1 MRGPILNLSAW
12 LILPIMDAIAKYL
25 SYSLPILQIT
35 WFRFFFSAVITGIFI
50 YLFSRKSFVRSKNI
64 KSQVLRGI
72 LLLTSSLLFFY
83 AISLISL
90 AKALTLA
97 FICPL
102 IVTALSP
109 YFLKER
115 VGRRRWT
122 AVIVGFIGVLLVIR
136 PGIVEFNWASLA
148 SLGTGLCYAIY
159 LIVTRSLKDT
169 DNGLLTLLF
178 TSIVGTLVLSVF
190 LPFVWVNPSLN
201 QLLLAVNMGFI
212 AALAHGLI
220 IISYNYSDASKLAPL
235 GYFEI
240 IPNIIIGYIW
250 FSDFPDKYTVLGL
263 LVIILSGVY
272 VFRREQII
280 LSLIHI

>member
-83 AISLISL
+83 AISVISL

-159 LIVTRSLKDT
+159 LMVTRSLKDT
-169 DNGLLTLLF
+169 DNGLLTLLL
-178 TSIVGTLVLSVF
+178 TSIIGTVVLSIY
-190 LPFVWVNPSLN
+190 L
-201 QLLLAVNMGFI
+201 
-212 AALAHGLI
+212 
-220 IISYNYSDASKLAPL
+220 
-235 GYFEI
+235 
-240 IPNIIIGYIW
+240 
-250 FSDFPDKYTVLGL
+250 
-263 LVIILSGVY
+263 
-272 VFRREQII
+272 
-280 LSLIHI
+280 

>member
-83 AISLISL
+83 AISVISL

-178 TSIVGTLVLSVF
+178 TSIVGTVVLSIY

-220 IISYNYSDASKLAPL
+220 IISYNFSDASKLAPL

-250 FSDFPDKYTVLGL
+250 FSDLPDKYTLLGL
-263 LVIILSGVY
+263 LVIILSGIY

-280 LSLIHI
+280 KYSK

>member
-83 AISLISL
+83 AISVISL

-178 TSIVGTLVLSVF
+178 TSIVGTVVLSVY

-280 LSLIHI
+280 KYSK

>member
-83 AISLISL
+83 AISVISL

-178 TSIVGTLVLSVF
+178 TSIVGTVVLSVY

-220 IISYNYSDASKLAPL
+220 IISYNFSDASKLAPL

-250 FSDFPDKYTVLGL
+250 FSDLPDKYTLLGL
-263 LVIILSGVY
+263 LVIMLSGIY

-280 LSLIHI
+280 KYTK

>member
-83 AISLISL
+83 AISVISL

-178 TSIVGTLVLSVF
+178 TIIVGTVVLSIY

-250 FSDFPDKYTVLGL
+250 FSDLPDKYTILGL
-263 LVIILSGVY
+263 LVIILSGIY
-272 VFRREQII
+272 VFRRERII
-280 LSLIHI
+280 KTSK

>member
-50 YLFSRKSFVRSKNI
+50 YSFSRKSFVRSKNI

-83 AISLISL
+83 AISVISL

-122 AVIVGFIGVLLVIR
+122 AVIVGFLGVLLVIR

-178 TSIVGTLVLSVF
+178 TSIVGTVVLSVY
-190 LPFVWVNPSLN
+190 LPFVWVNPSFN
-201 QLLLAVNMGFI
+201 ELLLAVNMGFI

-263 LVIILSGVY
+263 LVIILSGIY

-280 LSLIHI
+280 KYYK

>member
-35 WFRFFFSAVITGIFI
+35 WFRFFFSAVLTGIFI

-64 KSQVLRGI
+64 KSQILRGI

-83 AISLISL
+83 AISVISL

-109 YFLKER
+109 YFLNER
-115 VGRRRWT
+115 VGPRRWM
-122 AVIVGFIGVLLVIR
+122 AVIIGFIGVLLVIR

-178 TSIVGTLVLSVF
+178 TSIVGTVVLSVC

-201 QLLLAVNMGFI
+201 QFLLAVNMGFI

-250 FSDFPDKYTVLGL
+250 FSEFPDKYTILGL
-263 LVIILSGVY
+263 LVIILSGIY
-272 VFRREQII
+272 VFKREQ
-280 LSLIHI
+280 LIK

>member
-50 YLFSRKSFVRSKNI
+50 YLFSRRSFVRSKNI

-83 AISLISL
+83 AISVISL

-178 TSIVGTLVLSVF
+178 TSIVGTVVLSVY
-190 LPFVWVNPSLN
+190 LPFVWENLSFN

-220 IISYNYSDASKLAPL
+220 IISYNYSDASKRAPL

-250 FSDFPDKYTVLGL
+250 FSDLPDKYTLLGL
-263 LVIILSGVY
+263 LVIILSGIY
-272 VFRREQII
+272 VFRREEII
-280 LSLIHI
+280 KYSKVN

>member
-83 AISLISL
+83 AISVISL

-169 DNGLLTLLF
+169 DNGLLTLLL
-178 TSIVGTLVLSVF
+178 TSIIGTVVLSIY

-201 QLLLAVNMGFI
+201 QLLLAANMGFI

-220 IISYNYSDASKLAPL
+220 IISYNFSDASKLAPL

-250 FSDFPDKYTVLGL
+250 FSDFPDKYTILGL
-263 LVIILSGVY
+263 LVIILSGIY

-280 LSLIHI
+280 KYYK

>member
-83 AISLISL
+83 AISVISL

-109 YFLKER
+109 YVLKER

-178 TSIVGTLVLSVF
+178 TSIVGTIVLSLY
-190 LPFVWVNPSLN
+190 LPFVWINPSLN

-220 IISYNYSDASKLAPL
+220 IISYNFSDASKLAPL

-250 FSDFPDKYTVLGL
+250 FSDLPDKFTLLGL
-263 LVIILSGVY
+263 LVIILSGIY

-280 LSLIHI
+280 KYTK

>member
-83 AISLISL
+83 AISVISL

-169 DNGLLTLLF
+169 DNGLLTLLL
-178 TSIVGTLVLSVF
+178 TSIVGTVVLSIY

-280 LSLIHI
+280 KYSK

>member
-83 AISLISL
+83 AISVISL

-178 TSIVGTLVLSVF
+178 TSIVGTVVLSVY

-220 IISYNYSDASKLAPL
+220 IISYNFSDASKLAPL

-280 LSLIHI
+280 KSSK

>member
-83 AISLISL
+83 AISVISL

-178 TSIVGTLVLSVF
+178 TSIVGTIVLSVY

-240 IPNIIIGYIW
+240 IPNIMIGYIW
-250 FSDFPDKYTVLGL
+250 FSDLPDKYTLLGL
-263 LVIILSGVY
+263 LVIILSGIY

-280 LSLIHI
+280 KYNK

>member
-83 AISLISL
+83 AISVISL

-102 IVTALSP
+102 IVTTLSP

-122 AVIVGFIGVLLVIR
+122 AVIVGFLGVLLVIR

-178 TSIVGTLVLSVF
+178 TSIVGTVVLSVY

-263 LVIILSGVY
+263 LVIILSGIY

-280 LSLIHI
+280 KYSK

>member
-83 AISLISL
+83 AISVISL

-178 TSIVGTLVLSVF
+178 TSIVGTVVVSIY

-263 LVIILSGVY
+263 LVIILSGIY

-280 LSLIHI
+280 KYSK

>member
-83 AISLISL
+83 AISVISL

-169 DNGLLTLLF
+169 DNGLLTLLL
-178 TSIVGTLVLSVF
+178 TSIIGTVVLSIY

-201 QLLLAVNMGFI
+201 QLLLAANMGFI

-220 IISYNYSDASKLAPL
+220 IISYNFSDASKLAPL

-250 FSDFPDKYTVLGL
+250 FSDFPDKYTILGL
-263 LVIILSGVY
+263 LVIILSGIY
-272 VFRREQII
+272 VFRRERII
-280 LSLIHI
+280 KNSK

>member
-1 MRGPILNLSAW
+1 
-12 LILPIMDAIAKYL
+12 
-25 SYSLPILQIT
+25 
-35 WFRFFFSAVITGIFI
+35 
-50 YLFSRKSFVRSKNI
+50 
-64 KSQVLRGI
+64 

-83 AISLISL
+83 AISVISL

-178 TSIVGTLVLSVF
+178 TSIVGTVVLSVY
-190 LPFVWVNPSLN
+190 LPFVWVNPSFN
-201 QLLLAVNMGFI
+201 QLLLAANMGFI

-220 IISYNYSDASKLAPL
+220 IISYNFSDASKLAPL

-250 FSDFPDKYTVLGL
+250 FSDFPDKYTILGL
-263 LVIILSGVY
+263 LVIISSGIY
-272 VFRREQII
+272 VFRRERII
-280 LSLIHI
+280 KYSK

>member
-83 AISLISL
+83 AISVISL

-178 TSIVGTLVLSVF
+178 TSIVGTVVLSLY

-263 LVIILSGVY
+263 LVIILSGIY

-280 LSLIHI
+280 KYSK

>member
-35 WFRFFFSAVITGIFI
+35 WFRFFFSAVLTGIFI

-64 KSQVLRGI
+64 KSQILRGI

-83 AISLISL
+83 AISVISL

-178 TSIVGTLVLSVF
+178 TSIVGTVFLSVY

-250 FSDFPDKYTVLGL
+250 FSDFPDKFTILGL
-263 LVIILSGVY
+263 LVIILSGFY
-272 VFRREQII
+272 VFRRERII
-280 LSLIHI
+280 KYSI

>member
-83 AISLISL
+83 AISVISL

-178 TSIVGTLVLSVF
+178 TSIVGTVVLSVY

-220 IISYNYSDASKLAPL
+220 IISYNFSDASKLAPL

-250 FSDFPDKYTVLGL
+250 FSDFPDKYTILGL
-263 LVIILSGVY
+263 LVIILSGIY
-272 VFRREQII
+272 VFRRERII
-280 LSLIHI
+280 KDYK

>member
-83 AISLISL
+83 AISVISL

-178 TSIVGTLVLSVF
+178 TSIVGTVVLSVY

-220 IISYNYSDASKLAPL
+220 IISYNFSDASKLAPL

-250 FSDFPDKYTVLGL
+250 FSDLPDKYTILGL
-263 LVIILSGVY
+263 LVIILSGIY
-272 VFRREQII
+272 VFRRERII
-280 LSLIHI
+280 KYSK

>member
-83 AISLISL
+83 AISVISL

-178 TSIVGTLVLSVF
+178 TSIVGTVVLSVY

-201 QLLLAVNMGFI
+201 QLLLAVNIGFI

-272 VFRREQII
+272 VFKREQII
-280 LSLIHI
+280 KYSK

>member
-83 AISLISL
+83 AISVISL

-178 TSIVGTLVLSVF
+178 TSIVGTVVLSVY

-201 QLLLAVNMGFI
+201 QLLLAANMGFI

-220 IISYNYSDASKLAPL
+220 IISYNFSDASKLAPL

-240 IPNIIIGYIW
+240 IPNIIIGYIC
-250 FSDFPDKYTVLGL
+250 FSDFPDKYTILGL
-263 LVIILSGVY
+263 LVIILSGIY
-272 VFRREQII
+272 VFRRERII
-280 LSLIHI
+280 KYSK

>member
-83 AISLISL
+83 AISVISL

-178 TSIVGTLVLSVF
+178 TSIVGTIVLSLY
-190 LPFVWVNPSLN
+190 LPFVWINPSLN

-220 IISYNYSDASKLAPL
+220 IISYNFSDASKLAPL

-250 FSDFPDKYTVLGL
+250 FSDLPDKFTLLGL
-263 LVIILSGVY
+263 LVIILSGIY

-280 LSLIHI
+280 KYTK

>member
-83 AISLISL
+83 AISVISL

-178 TSIVGTLVLSVF
+178 TSIVGTIVLSLY
-190 LPFVWVNPSLN
+190 LPFVWINPSLN

-220 IISYNYSDASKLAPL
+220 IISYNFSDASKLAPL

-250 FSDFPDKYTVLGL
+250 FSDLPDKYTLLGL
-263 LVIILSGVY
+263 LVIILSGIY

-280 LSLIHI
+280 KHTK

>member
-83 AISLISL
+83 AISVISL

-178 TSIVGTLVLSVF
+178 TSIVGTIVLSLY
-190 LPFVWVNPSLN
+190 LPFVWINPSLN

-220 IISYNYSDASKLAPL
+220 IISYNFSDASKLAPL

-250 FSDFPDKYTVLGL
+250 FSDFPDKYTILGL
-263 LVIILSGVY
+263 LVIILSGIY
-272 VFRREQII
+272 VFRRERII
-280 LSLIHI
+280 KHSK

>member
-83 AISLISL
+83 AISVISL

-178 TSIVGTLVLSVF
+178 TSIVGTVVLSLY
-190 LPFVWVNPSLN
+190 LPFVWINPSLN
-201 QLLLAVNMGFI
+201 QLLLALNMGFI

-220 IISYNYSDASKLAPL
+220 IISYNFSDASKLAPL

-250 FSDFPDKYTVLGL
+250 FSDFPDKYTILGL
-263 LVIILSGVY
+263 LVIILSGIY
-272 VFRREQII
+272 VFRRERII
-280 LSLIHI
+280 KYSK

>member
-83 AISLISL
+83 AISVISL

-178 TSIVGTLVLSVF
+178 TSIVGTLVLSVY

-220 IISYNYSDASKLAPL
+220 IISYNFSDASKLAPL

-250 FSDFPDKYTVLGL
+250 FSDLPDKYTLLGL
-263 LVIILSGVY
+263 LVIILSGIY

-280 LSLIHI
+280 KYTK

>member
-64 KSQVLRGI
+64 RSQVLRGI

-83 AISLISL
+83 AISVISL

-178 TSIVGTLVLSVF
+178 TSIVGTVVLSVY

-263 LVIILSGVY
+263 LVIIWSGIY

-280 LSLIHI
+280 KYSK

>member
-83 AISLISL
+83 AISVISL

-109 YFLKER
+109 YFLKVR

-178 TSIVGTLVLSVF
+178 TSIVGTIVLSVY

-201 QLLLAVNMGFI
+201 QLLLAVNIGFI

-220 IISYNYSDASKLAPL
+220 IISYNFSDASKLAPL

-250 FSDFPDKYTVLGL
+250 FSDFPDKFTILGL
-263 LVIILSGVY
+263 LVIILSGIY
-272 VFRREQII
+272 VFRRERII
-280 LSLIHI
+280 KNSK

>member
-83 AISLISL
+83 AISVISL

-169 DNGLLTLLF
+169 DNGLLTLLL
-178 TSIVGTLVLSVF
+178 TSIIGTVVLSIY

-250 FSDFPDKYTVLGL
+250 FSDFPDKYTILGL
-263 LVIILSGVY
+263 LVIILSGIY
-272 VFRREQII
+272 VFRRER
-280 LSLIHI
+280 LIKSSK

>member
-83 AISLISL
+83 AISVISL

-169 DNGLLTLLF
+169 DNGLLTLFF
-178 TSIVGTLVLSVF
+178 TSIVGTVVLSIY

-201 QLLLAVNMGFI
+201 QLLLAAYMGFI
-212 AALAHGLI
+212 AALAH
-220 IISYNYSDASKLAPL
+220 
-235 GYFEI
+235 
-240 IPNIIIGYIW
+240 
-250 FSDFPDKYTVLGL
+250 VLMQL
-263 LVIILSGVY
+263 
-272 VFRREQII
+272 
-280 LSLIHI
+280 

>member
-83 AISLISL
+83 AISVISL

-178 TSIVGTLVLSVF
+178 TSIVGTVVLSVY

-250 FSDFPDKYTVLGL
+250 FSDFPDKYTILGL
-263 LVIILSGVY
+263 LVIILSGIY
-272 VFRREQII
+272 VFRRERII
-280 LSLIHI
+280 KYSK

>member
-83 AISLISL
+83 AISVISL

-178 TSIVGTLVLSVF
+178 TSIVGTVVLSVY
-190 LPFVWVNPSLN
+190 LPFVWVNPSFN
-201 QLLLAVNMGFI
+201 QLLLAANMGFI

-220 IISYNYSDASKLAPL
+220 IISYNFSDASKLAPL

-250 FSDFPDKYTVLGL
+250 FSDFPDKYTILGL
-263 LVIILSGVY
+263 LVIISSGIY
-272 VFRREQII
+272 VFRRERII
-280 LSLIHI
+280 KYSK

>member
-83 AISLISL
+83 AISVISL

-169 DNGLLTLLF
+169 DNGLLTLLL
-178 TSIVGTLVLSVF
+178 TSIIGTVVLSIY

-250 FSDFPDKYTVLGL
+250 FFDFPDIYTVLGL

-280 LSLIHI
+280 KYST